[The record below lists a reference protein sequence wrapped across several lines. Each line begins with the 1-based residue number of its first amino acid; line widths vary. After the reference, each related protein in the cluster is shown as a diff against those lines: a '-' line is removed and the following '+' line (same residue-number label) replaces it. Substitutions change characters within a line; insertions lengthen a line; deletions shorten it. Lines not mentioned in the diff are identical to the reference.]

1 MEGFWKL
8 AFKFVFKFCIFFFD
22 FISLA
27 GSKCSRWQSSVS
39 SSTERKDLKGF
50 LRLLFINSLSRLSFL
65 IFQVNISIISF
76 FMQHFFLCLL
86 SRFSFAILF
95 TGKWGS
101 FEAEKEAKKQKKAE
115 RAAVKKQQ
123 SEKVRVEKEK
133 EVLEE
138 KKTNRKPSD
147 LLKLWSHESPSKRGC
162 EGKTV
167 LGREADMLLMSWE
180 QRQRVASYF
189 TPLGANKK
197 DERSASS
204 SKSPRATEPLL
215 EAKILV
221 GLALGTI
228 LPAGQSATL
237 HQATRMVA
245 LLFPYYQTKMDR
257 CTRISIELFF

>member
-1 MEGFWKL
+1 
-8 AFKFVFKFCIFFFD
+8 
-22 FISLA
+22 
-27 GSKCSRWQSSVS
+27 
-39 SSTERKDLKGF
+39 
-50 LRLLFINSLSRLSFL
+50 
-65 IFQVNISIISF
+65 
-76 FMQHFFLCLL
+76 MQHFFLCLL

-101 FEAEKEAKKQKKAE
+101 FEAEKESKKQKKAE
-115 RAAVKKQQ
+115 RAAVKKV
-123 SEKVRVEKEK
+123 KVEREG
-133 EVLEE
+133 LEE

-189 TPLGANKK
+189 TPIVTNKK
-197 DERSASS
+197 DESRASS

-221 GLALGTI
+221 GLALGTV

-257 CTRISIELFF
+257 CTRTTIELSFDYFGLVEQNLSLPL

>member
-1 MEGFWKL
+1 
-8 AFKFVFKFCIFFFD
+8 
-22 FISLA
+22 
-27 GSKCSRWQSSVS
+27 
-39 SSTERKDLKGF
+39 
-50 LRLLFINSLSRLSFL
+50 
-65 IFQVNISIISF
+65 
-76 FMQHFFLCLL
+76 MQHFFLCLL
-86 SRFSFAILF
+86 CRFSFAILF

-101 FEAEKEAKKQKKAE
+101 FEAEKESKKQKKAE

-123 SEKVRVEKEK
+123 SEKVRVEKEA
-133 EVLEE
+133 LDE

-189 TPLGANKK
+189 TPIGTDKK
-197 DERSASS
+197 DESRASS

-257 CTRISIELFF
+257 CMHKD

>member
-1 MEGFWKL
+1 M
-8 AFKFVFKFCIFFFD
+8 
-22 FISLA
+22 
-27 GSKCSRWQSSVS
+27 
-39 SSTERKDLKGF
+39 
-50 LRLLFINSLSRLSFL
+50 
-65 IFQVNISIISF
+65 
-76 FMQHFFLCLL
+76 
-86 SRFSFAILF
+86 F

-101 FEAEKEAKKQKKAE
+101 FEAEKESKKQKKAE

-123 SEKVRVEKEK
+123 SEKVKVEKEA
-133 EVLEE
+133 LDE

-189 TPLGANKK
+189 TPIVTNKK
-197 DERSASS
+197 DESRAPS
-204 SKSPRATEPLL
+204 SKSPKATEPVL

-257 CTRISIELFF
+257 CTRVIVILILNHFGLQQD

>member
-1 MEGFWKL
+1 MH
-8 AFKFVFKFCIFFFD
+8 C
-22 FISLA
+22 
-27 GSKCSRWQSSVS
+27 
-39 SSTERKDLKGF
+39 
-50 LRLLFINSLSRLSFL
+50 
-65 IFQVNISIISF
+65 
-76 FMQHFFLCLL
+76 FFLCLF

-101 FEAEKEAKKQKKAE
+101 FEAEKESKKQKKTE
-115 RAAVKKQQ
+115 RAVKKQQ
-123 SEKVRVEKEK
+123 SEKVKVEKEA
-133 EVLEE
+133 LDE

-189 TPLGANKK
+189 TPIGTNKK
-197 DERSASS
+197 DESRASS

-257 CTRISIELFF
+257 CTRISVEPIFNYFGLVEQNLFLPL